1 MKRIFH
7 VFCGLLAVILS
18 LTSCLGSSDSDITT
32 YNDVAIKSFSLGKLN
47 RYIHTTTTSGADSVY
62 KSTFT
67 ASSYKMNIDQLKH
80 TISNADSLPIGTDK
94 AHIICTVSTVNNG
107 VVYLK
112 SLTSDTLKY
121 FSSGN
126 DSVDFTQPRVF
137 RVFSSDGLG
146 YRDYLVSLNVRSQE
160 AGKFGWEAAE
170 KSNFPQPEDSDERE
184 AAESAGLRYI
194 GATNFE
200 VFAFNSEGVIMKSSD
215 EGETWT
221 EDKFDTD
228 VSQLPQTS
236 IGYVSWFMDYK
247 TDYALLV
254 GNNPS
259 SEKAMVV
266 WRKLVDDDG
275 SGRWVL
281 MTLSDNN
288 PYYLPVCDGVQL
300 VKYDDGVLAFCSN
313 KTIYKSRDQ
322 GITWRKYSTIQLP
335 KDYTGMQFKVAA
347 DDDGYLW
354 LTDTDSG
361 QTWKGT
367 LSK

>member
-47 RYIHTTTTSGADSVY
+47 RYIHTTTKSGADSVY
-62 KSTFT
+62 KATFT

-94 AHIICTVSTVNNG
+94 AHIICTVTTANNG
-107 VVYLK
+107 IVYLK
-112 SLTSDTLKY
+112 SLMSDTLKY

-160 AGKFGWEAAE
+160 AGKFGWMTADE
-170 KSNFPQPEDSDERE
+170 SCFPEPEDSLEQN
-184 AAESAGLRYI
+184 AAEEAGLFYI
-194 GATNFE
+194 GRTSYE
-200 VFAFNSEGVIMKSSD
+200 VFAFNNKGVIVKSSD
-215 EGETWT
+215 DGETWT
-221 EDKFDTD
+221 EDQFDTN

-236 IGYVSWFMDYK
+236 IGYTTWFMDYK

-254 GNNPS
+254 GKNPS

-275 SGRWVL
+275 SGHWVL

-300 VKYDDGVLAFCSN
+300 VKYDDGVLAFCDDN
-313 KTIYKSRDQ
+313 TIYKSRDQ
-322 GITWRKYSTIQLP
+322 GITWRPYSTIQLP
-335 KDYTGMQFKVAA
+335 DDYMGTQFRVAV

-354 LTDTDSG
+354 LTDVHSG
-361 QTWKGT
+361 QTWKGI